1 MIPASWGLWGYPPT
15 TASATEQAFHLGRVV
30 RVRLPPVVL
39 TRATW
44 HTNFNSMLFSATAFQ
59 AINTT
64 RDNEAV
70 SLDNRFTFSYELDA
84 NNKQARDLVVGTML
98 NRLFRYLALQQE
110 TGARFVNLSHPLLL
124 QFKVGKTTLD
134 LRDIEEQLQGRFKVG
149 HQPHAK
155 RRFAKRIVAVVDF
168 LLEAPVQMTAEEL
181 ISGLED
187 EMVRDCTL
195 SGADFVREMEA

>member
-1 MIPASWGLWGYPPT
+1 M
-15 TASATEQAFHLGRVV
+15 Q
-30 RVRLPPVVL
+30 
-39 TRATW
+39 
-44 HTNFNSMLFSATAFQ
+44 FSATAFQ

-64 RDNEAV
+64 RNNDEV
-70 SLDNRFTFSYELDA
+70 TLDNRFTFTYELDA

-124 QFKVGKTTLD
+124 QFNVGKSTLD

-149 HQPHAK
+149 HTPAAK
-155 RRFAKRIVAVVDF
+155 RRFAKRVVSVVDF

-181 ISGLED
+181 IHGLED
-187 EMVRDCTL
+187 EMARDL
-195 SGADFVREMEA
+195 NMSGAEFVREMEA